1 MSVKRSGV
9 LWMLTSAS
17 AYSLFTVF
25 GKNVLEEI
33 ETADVLVW
41 RFLIAVPVAW
51 IFILVRARLGGPG
64 PFSVEWRPR
73 FFAGMAFGAV
83 AWMAFAGLD
92 NLPAA
97 LYIVIIYTYPAMV
110 AVGSWMIGKPTSRHI
125 WVAVGITLL
134 GIAFTVPEILG
145 DAGDATMIGVAMTLG
160 NAMLYA
166 GYVLYSERLVTGDT
180 GGDGLVASA
189 WSFTGSLTFAGLVA
203 IFSWPVSAPETAGG
217 AASMVGLAVISTV
230 IAGMAFFLGVRHL
243 GPASAAL
250 IAATEPVLT
259 LIWIVTILHE
269 SLEPIQLL
277 GAALV
282 ITGVI
287 WSQRPPKRRI
297 TPQSTSA

>member
-1 MSVKRSGV
+1 
-9 LWMLTSAS
+9 MLSSAG

-33 ETADVLVW
+33 ETADVLLW

-51 IFILVRARLGGPG
+51 AFIAVRARLGGPS

-73 FFAGMAFGAV
+73 FVAGLAFGAV

-110 AVGSWMIGKPTSRHI
+110 AIGSWLLGKPTSRHI

-134 GIAFTVPEILG
+134 GIAFTVPEILSE
-145 DAGDATMIGVAMTLG
+145 ASDATTFGVIMTLG
-160 NAMLYA
+160 NAALYA
-166 GYVLYSERLVTGDT
+166 GYVIYSERLVTGDS

-189 WSFTGSLTFAGLVA
+189 WSLTGSLTFAA
-203 IFSWPVSAPETAGG
+203 IVTAFSWPVSAPQSPGG
-217 AASMVGLAVISTV
+217 ISSMIGLAVISTV
-230 IAGMAFFLGVRHL
+230 IASMAFFLGVRHL

-269 SLEPIQLL
+269 SLRPIQLL

-282 ITGVI
+282 IAGVV
-287 WSQRPPKRRI
+287 WSQKPPKRHI
-297 TPQSTSA
+297 EFQSTSA

>member
-1 MSVKRSGV
+1 
-9 LWMLTSAS
+9 MLTSAG

-25 GKNVLEEI
+25 GKNVLEVI

-51 IFILVRARLGGPG
+51 VIVLVRSRLGGPG
-64 PFSVEWRPR
+64 AFTVEWKPR
-73 FFAGMAFGAV
+73 FLAGVAFGAV

-110 AVGSWMIGKPTSRHI
+110 AVGSWLLGKPTSRHI
-125 WVAVGITLL
+125 WVAVAITLV
-134 GIAFTVPEILG
+134 GIGFTVPEILS
-145 DAGDATMIGVAMTLG
+145 DAGDATLIGVVMTLG
-160 NAMLYA
+160 NAALYA
-166 GYVLYSERLVTGDT
+166 GYVLYSERLVTGDS

-189 WSFTGSLTFAGLVA
+189 WSLTGSLTFAAVVA
-203 IFSWPVSAPETAGG
+203 VFSWPISIPDTFGG
-217 AASMVGLAVISTV
+217 ASSMVGLAVISTV
-230 IAGMAFFLGVRHL
+230 IASMAFFLGVRHL
-243 GPASAAL
+243 GPAPAAL

-277 GAALV
+277 GASLV

-287 WSQRPPKRRI
+287 WSQRPVKRRI
-297 TPQSTSA
+297 STQSTSA

>member
-1 MSVKRSGV
+1 
-9 LWMLTSAS
+9 MLTSAG

-33 ETADVLVW
+33 ETADVLLW

-51 IFILVRARLGGPG
+51 VFIAVRSRMGGPG
-64 PFSVEWRPR
+64 PLSVAWRPR
-73 FFAGMAFGAV
+73 FLAGFAFGAV

-110 AVGSWMIGKPTSRHI
+110 AIGSWLLGKPTSRHI
-125 WVAVGITLL
+125 WIAVGITLL
-134 GIAFTVPEILG
+134 GIAFTVPEILS
-145 DAGDATMIGVAMTLG
+145 DASDATTFGVIMTLG
-160 NAMLYA
+160 NAALYA
-166 GYVLYSERLVTGDT
+166 GYVLYSERLVTGDS

-189 WSFTGSLTFAGLVA
+189 WSLTGSLVFALIITV
-203 IFSWPVSAPETAGG
+203 FSWPVQAPTTVGG
-217 AASMVGLAVISTV
+217 VGSMIGLAVISTV
-230 IAGMAFFLGVRHL
+230 VAGMAFFLGVRHL
-243 GPASAAL
+243 GPAPAAL

-269 SLEPIQLL
+269 SLRAIQLL

-282 ITGVI
+282 IAGVI
-287 WSQRPPKRRI
+287 WSQKPPNRNAAI
-297 TPQSTSA
+297 QSTSA

>member
-1 MSVKRSGV
+1 
-9 LWMLTSAS
+9 MLTSAG

-33 ETADVLVW
+33 ETADVLLW
-41 RFLIAVPVAW
+41 RFLIAAPVAW
-51 IFILVRARLGGPG
+51 VFIAVRARLGGPG

-83 AWMAFAGLD
+83 AWAAFAGLD
-92 NLPAA
+92 KLPAA

-110 AVGSWMIGKPTSRHI
+110 AVGAWLLGKPTSRHI

-134 GIAFTVPEILG
+134 GIAFTVPEIVS
-145 DAGDATMIGVAMTLG
+145 DAGEATTFGVIMTLG
-160 NAMLYA
+160 NALLYA
-166 GYVLYSERLVTGDT
+166 GYVLYSERLVTGES

-189 WSFTGSLTFAGLVA
+189 WSLTGSLAFAALVTA
-203 IFSWPVSAPETAGG
+203 FSWPVSAPSTLGG
-217 AASMVGLAVISTV
+217 MSSMVGLAVISTV

-259 LIWIVTILHE
+259 LIWIVTILDE

-277 GAALV
+277 GATLV
-282 ITGVI
+282 IAGVI
-287 WSQRPPKRRI
+287 WSQKPPRRRI
-297 TPQSTSA
+297 TPHSTSA

>member
-1 MSVKRSGV
+1 
-9 LWMLTSAS
+9 MLTSAG

-33 ETADVLVW
+33 ETADVLLW

-51 IFILVRARLGGPG
+51 VFIAVRSRMGGPG
-64 PFSVEWRPR
+64 PLSVAWRPR
-73 FFAGMAFGAV
+73 FLAGFAFGAV

-110 AVGSWMIGKPTSRHI
+110 AIGSWLLGKPTSRHI
-125 WVAVGITLL
+125 WIAVGITLL
-134 GIAFTVPEILG
+134 GIAFTVPEILS
-145 DAGDATMIGVAMTLG
+145 DASDATTFGVIMTLG
-160 NAMLYA
+160 NAALYA
-166 GYVLYSERLVTGDT
+166 GYVLYSERLVTGDA

-189 WSFTGSLTFAGLVA
+189 WSLTGSLVFALIITV
-203 IFSWPVSAPETAGG
+203 FSWPVQAPTTVGG
-217 AASMVGLAVISTV
+217 VGSMIGLAVISTV
-230 IAGMAFFLGVRHL
+230 VAGMAFFLGVRHL
-243 GPASAAL
+243 GPAPAAL

-269 SLEPIQLL
+269 SLRAIQLL

-282 ITGVI
+282 IAGVI
-287 WSQRPPKRRI
+287 WSQKPPKRNAAI
-297 TPQSTSA
+297 QSTSA

>member
-1 MSVKRSGV
+1 
-9 LWMLTSAS
+9 MLTSAS

-33 ETADVLVW
+33 ETADVLLW

-51 IFILVRARLGGPG
+51 IFIVVRARLGGPG

-73 FFAGMAFGAV
+73 FIAGLAFGAV

-110 AVGSWMIGKPTSRHI
+110 AVGSWLLGKPTSRHI

-134 GIAFTVPEILG
+134 GIAFTVPEILS
-145 DAGDATMIGVAMTLG
+145 DASDATTFGVIMTLG
-160 NAMLYA
+160 NAALYA
-166 GYVLYSERLVTGDT
+166 GYVLYSERLVTGDS

-189 WSFTGSLTFAGLVA
+189 WSLTGSLTFAAVITL
-203 IFSWPVSAPETAGG
+203 FSWPVSAPQSLGG
-217 AASMVGLAVISTV
+217 AGSMIGLAVISTV
-230 IAGMAFFLGVRHL
+230 VAGMAFFLGVRHL
-243 GPASAAL
+243 GPAPAAL

-269 SLEPIQLL
+269 SLRPIQLL

-282 ITGVI
+282 IAGVI
-287 WSQRPPKRRI
+287 WSQKPPKRQSI
-297 TPQSTSA
+297 PHSTSA